1 MRIKLEKKKKEKKN
15 MKISR
20 NILSYLICSW
30 FRATD
35 FNAFFLIH
43 STIIKIYILS
53 MVHKSWAQGH

>member
-1 MRIKLEKKKKEKKN
+1 

-20 NILSYLICSW
+20 NILSYLTYSW

-43 STIIKIYILS
+43 SIIIKIYIVS
-53 MVHKSWAQGH
+53 RVHKSWAQGHHGN